1 MRNIEA
7 LKNYFLGKDPQ
18 LKETMAD
25 NSLRLCGIKGENY
38 VLRPELMRKLKL
50 LRDELVKKDQE
61 LADKVD
67 EAVAEMEKVAASIP
81 FTMLDSDLHIYQ
93 NQPMDPSWESGWYNT
108 GEYKVYFA
116 DTVEPIAFEHTLF
129 YYNNAPGETYLEFMP
144 ETFVDSWN
152 LLKLFLYW
160 DEDEQEW
167 FSDSIGIDDY
177 IGENSSGIPTS
188 SAVRYYVQ
196 NNVIHHLQAPVAA
209 ASDLSQ
215 GLYVA
220 DSDLRLVTAYEQ
232 VQLNSGDFIVA
243 QASTSTPG
251 EVNLIIIQ
259 SDKIKTGTY
268 STMDGHLTT
277 TDFGFNETIPSLKSD
292 IIVDYD
298 EPITTLTEGVYYAGS
313 HKLQIGSAQYYGLFQ
328 YEEVGYNG
336 FPTIVFY
343 PGAGANAIQS
353 IKYFDTNEQDWKT
366 VNITKTTILNSSSTN
381 NQLPGAKAVYN
392 ATLHTYST
400 TEKRVGTWIDGK
412 PAYELTIIDDAL
424 SLSGGYGTLATTV
437 ANVENV
443 CSSECYVGSPNTAGW
458 RQGYLNSNYY
468 SGLQCSINSDND
480 LTMTIYAKEAV
491 NPIKAKVIVRYTKT
505 TD

>member
-25 NSLRLCGIKGENY
+25 NSLRLIGIPGREF
-38 VLRPELMRKLKL
+38 VLRAELMRRLKI
-50 LRDELVKKDQE
+50 LRDELVEKDQE
-61 LADKVD
+61 LADKID
-67 EAVAEMEKVAASIP
+67 EAVAEMERVAASIP

-93 NQPMDPSWESGWYNT
+93 DQPMSPLWESGWYNT
-108 GEYKVYFA
+108 GEYKVYWA

-129 YYNNAPGETYLEFMP
+129 YYNNTPGETYLEFMP
-144 ETFVDSWN
+144 ETFVDNWN
-152 LLKLFLYW
+152 LLKLYLYW

-167 FSDSIGIDDY
+167 FPESIGIDDF
-177 IGENSSGIPTS
+177 IAENSSGIPTS
-188 SAVRYYVQ
+188 SAVRTYVQ

-277 TDFGFNETIPSLKSD
+277 TDYDYIDPDDYYTKIETDVRLDANVKH
-292 IIVDYD
+292 
-298 EPITTLTEGVYYAGS
+298 ITQSKAASTLT
-313 HKLQIGSAQYYGLFQ
+313 YGLHVSDGAYSITSLQ
-328 YEEVGYNG
+328 STIMLKEGDLVVVSKGTGLIPRILTVIKPEGITVG
-336 FPTIVFY
+336 
-343 PGAGANAIQS
+343 
-353 IKYFDTNEQDWKT
+353 T
-366 VNITKTTILNSSSTN
+366 VNSQGNMQTKNYLYVYNAESTDNKVTSISSSSDDTEY
-381 NQLPGAKAVYN
+381 PSAKAVYD
-392 ATLHTYST
+392 ATQNFVNGNGNSFSVVNTIWT
-400 TEKRVGTWIDGK
+400 GTQAEYDL
-412 PAYELTIIDDAL
+412 LTPDAN
-424 SLSGGYGTLATTV
+424 TL
-437 ANVENV
+437 
-443 CSSECYVGSPNTAGW
+443 YF
-458 RQGYLNSNYY
+458 
-468 SGLQCSINSDND
+468 I
-480 LTMTIYAKEAV
+480 KE
-491 NPIKAKVIVRYTKT
+491 
-505 TD
+505 